1 MNTSQAVTK
10 KPFIITIAS
19 TKGGSAKS
27 TNAANIGAFCA
38 DHGLKT
44 LLIDTDTQPTLSAYF
59 ALDYVA
65 PGGIHEFL
73 TYQDVDPAHIISKTT
88 LPNLD
93 LIQSNDPTNNV
104 SQMLR
109 NAPDGA
115 IRFSFLLKKLKG
127 YDVIIVDTRG
137 TRDITVDMSV
147 LAADLLFCPILPH
160 ILSAKEFIRGTIGM
174 YQELQTFEAF
184 GFSLPPLKAVP
195 NCVDHTNDVKFVLGH
210 LKQLFEQNLSADK
223 TLLDFHIPDKVA
235 YREAAT
241 YSLPVYRHSKAEYA
255 VIQALCMH
263 LLPQFALQFEQG
275 LGGHN
280 A

>member
-1 MNTSQAVTK
+1 MNDIQSPIQ
-10 KPFIITIAS
+10 KPFVITVAS

-38 DHGLKT
+38 EHGLKT

-59 ALDYVA
+59 ALDYMA

-73 TYQDVDPAHIISKTT
+73 AYQDVDPSHIISKTAIS
-88 LPNLD
+88 NLD

-115 IRFSFLLKKLKG
+115 IRFSFLLKKLQG

-160 ILSAKEFIRGTIGM
+160 TLSAKEFIRGTIGM

-184 GFSLPPLKAVP
+184 GFKLPPLKAVA
-195 NCVDHTNDVKFVLGH
+195 NCVDHTNDVKFVLQH
-210 LKQLFEQNLSADK
+210 LYQLFEQNFGQDK
-223 TLLDFHIPDKVA
+223 TLLDFHIPNKVA

-241 YSLPVYRHSKAEYA
+241 YSLPVYRHSKAEYE
-255 VIQALCMH
+255 VIKSLCSL
-263 LLPQFALQFEQG
+263 LLPQFVTHFGQG
-275 LGGHN
+275 FKGE
-280 A
+280 

>member
-1 MNTSQAVTK
+1 MKNQNLSQ
-10 KPFIITIAS
+10 KPFVITIAS

-44 LLIDTDTQPTLSAYF
+44 LLIDTDIQPTLSSYF
-59 ALDYVA
+59 ALEYTS
-65 PGGIHEFL
+65 PGGIHDFL
-73 TYQDVDPAHIISKTT
+73 IYQDIEPSHIISKTT

-115 IRFSFLLKKLKG
+115 IRFSFLLKKLQG

-160 ILSAKEFIRGTIGM
+160 TLSAKEFIRGTIGM

-184 GFSLPPLKAVP
+184 GFKLPPLKAVP
-195 NCVDHTNDVKFVLGH
+195 NCVDHTNDVKFVLKH
-210 LKQLFEQNLSADK
+210 LYQLFEQNLGKDK
-223 TLLDFHIPDKVA
+223 TLLDFHIPKKVT

-241 YSLPVYRHSKAEYA
+241 YSLPVYRHSKAEYQI
-255 VIQALCMH
+255 IQSLCSL
-263 LLPQFALQFEQG
+263 LLPQFAHQFARG
-275 LGGHN
+275 LGGNN

>member
-1 MNTSQAVTK
+1 MNINQSLTQ
-10 KPFIITIAS
+10 KPFVITIAS

-59 ALDYVA
+59 TLDYAA

-73 TYQDVDPAHIISKTT
+73 AYQDVEPTHIISRTT
-88 LPNLD
+88 LSRLD

-109 NAPDGA
+109 NSPDGA
-115 IRFSFLLKKLKG
+115 IRFSFLLKQLQG

-160 ILSAKEFIRGTIGM
+160 TLSAKEFIRGTIGM
-174 YQELQTFEAF
+174 YQELQPFKSF
-184 GFSLPPLKAVP
+184 GFKLPPLKAVP
-195 NCVDHTNDVKFVLGH
+195 NCVDHTNDVKFVLQH
-210 LKQLFEQNLSADK
+210 LYKLFEQNFEQDK
-223 TLLDFHIPDKVA
+223 TLLNFHIPNKVV

-241 YSLPVYRHSKAEYA
+241 YSLPVYRHSKTEYD
-255 VIQALCMH
+255 VIKSLCSL
-263 LLPQFALQFEQG
+263 LLPQFVNYFEQG
-275 LGGHN
+275 IKGE
-280 A
+280 

>member
-1 MNTSQAVTK
+1 MKNSNLSK

-59 ALDYVA
+59 TLDYIA

-73 TYQDVDPAHIISKTT
+73 TYQDAEAAHIISKTT
-88 LPNLD
+88 FPNLD

-109 NAPDGA
+109 NAPDGT
-115 IRFSFLLKKLKG
+115 IRFSFLLKKLQG

-174 YQELQTFEAF
+174 YQELRTFEAF
-184 GFSLPPLKAVP
+184 GFKLPPLKAVP
-195 NCVDHTNDVKFVLGH
+195 NCVDHTNDVKVVLAH
-210 LKQLFEQNLSADK
+210 LKQLFEQNLDQNK
-223 TLLDFHIPDKVA
+223 TLLDFQIPNKVA

-241 YSLPVYRHSKAEYA
+241 YSLPVYRHKKTEYQ
-255 VIQALCMH
+255 VIQSLCSL
-263 LLPQFALQFEQG
+263 LLPQFIDQFKNG
-275 LGGHN
+275 LGGQ
-280 A
+280 

>member
-1 MNTSQAVTK
+1 MKNQTASQ

-19 TKGGSAKS
+19 TKSGSAKS

-44 LLIDTDTQPTLSAYF
+44 LLIDTDIQPTLSAYF
-59 ALDYVA
+59 ALEYAA
-65 PGGIHEFL
+65 PGGIYEFL
-73 TYQDVDPAHIISKTT
+73 INQDVDPANIISKTT

-115 IRFSFLLKKLKG
+115 IRFSFLLKKLQG
-127 YDVIIVDTRG
+127 YDVIIVDISG

-160 ILSAKEFIRGTIGM
+160 ILSAKEFIRCTIGM

-184 GFSLPPLKAVP
+184 GFQLPPLKAVP
-195 NCVDHTNDVKFVLGH
+195 NCVDHTNDVKFVLEH
-210 LKQLFEQNLSADK
+210 LYQLFRYY
-223 TLLDFHIPDKVA
+223 VA
-235 YREAAT
+235 VAQRP
-241 YSLPVYRHSKAEYA
+241 L
-255 VIQALCMH
+255 
-263 LLPQFALQFEQG
+263 
-275 LGGHN
+275 N
-280 A
+280 

>member
-1 MNTSQAVTK
+1 MKNQNLSQ

-59 ALDYVA
+59 ALEYTA

-73 TYQDVDPAHIISKTT
+73 TYQDIEPSHIISKTT

-115 IRFSFLLKKLKG
+115 IRFSFLLKKLQG

-184 GFSLPPLKAVP
+184 GFKLPPLKAVP
-195 NCVDHTNDVKFVLGH
+195 NCVDHTNDVKFVLEH
-210 LKQLFEQNLSADK
+210 LYQLFEQSLGKDK

-241 YSLPVYRHSKAEYA
+241 YSLPVYRHSKAGYQ
-255 VIQALCMH
+255 VIQSLCSL
-263 LLPQFALQFEQG
+263 LLPQFAHQFARG
-275 LGGHN
+275 LGGNN

>member
-1 MNTSQAVTK
+1 MENLNLSK

-160 ILSAKEFIRGTIGM
+160 ILSAKEFLRGTIGM

-184 GFSLPPLKAVP
+184 GFKLPPLKAVP
-195 NCVDHTNDVKFVLGH
+195 NCVDHTNDVKFVLGQ
-210 LKQLFEQNLSADK
+210 LKQLFEQNLSEDK

-241 YSLPVYRHSKAEYA
+241 YSLPVYRHSKSEYD
-255 VIQALCMH
+255 IIKSLCSL
-263 LLPQFALQFEQG
+263 LLPQFTDRFEQVQ
-275 LGGHN
+275 GGSN
-280 A
+280 G

>member
-1 MNTSQAVTK
+1 MTVSNTLK
-10 KPFIITIAS
+10 KPFVITIAC

-44 LLIDTDTQPTLSAYF
+44 LLIDTDTQPTLTSYYS
-59 ALDYVA
+59 LEKVA

-73 TYQDVDPAHIISKTT
+73 AYRDVDPEHIISRTSIE
-88 LPNLD
+88 NLD
-93 LIQSNDPTNNV
+93 LIQSNDPSNNV

-115 IRFSFLLKKLKG
+115 IRFTHLLRAIDG

-147 LAADLLFCPILPH
+147 LAADVLFCPILPH

-174 YQELQTFEAF
+174 YQDLQAFESF
-184 GFSLPPLKAVP
+184 GFKLPPLKAVA
-195 NCVDHTNDVKFVLGH
+195 NCVDNTNDVKFVMQQLH
-210 LKQLFEQNLSADK
+210 SLFETDLDANK
-223 TLLDFHIPDKVA
+223 TFLDFAVPAHVA
-235 YREAAT
+235 YREAAS
-241 YSLPVYRHSKAEYA
+241 YARPVYRHSSAEYP
-255 VIQALCMH
+255 VIKELCSL
-263 LLPQFALQFEQG
+263 LLPQFKSVFEQPLKG
-275 LGGHN
+275 
-280 A
+280 

>member
-1 MNTSQAVTK
+1 MKNQNLSQ

-59 ALDYVA
+59 VLEYTA

-73 TYQDVDPAHIISKTT
+73 TYQDIEPSHIISKTT

-115 IRFSFLLKKLKG
+115 IRFSFLLKKLQG

-184 GFSLPPLKAVP
+184 GFKLPPLKAVP
-195 NCVDHTNDVKFVLGH
+195 NCVDHTNDVKFVLEH
-210 LKQLFEQNLSADK
+210 LYQLFEQSLGKDK

-241 YSLPVYRHSKAEYA
+241 YSLPVYRHSKAEYH
-255 VIQALCMH
+255 VIQSLCSV
-263 LLPQFALQFEQG
+263 LLPQFAHQFSRG
-275 LGGHN
+275 LGGNN